1 MTNATATIYTAR
13 ISYRDAVDAVL
24 AATDALLEATKA
36 AANANPD
43 RDYSAAIAAAYN
55 ARKAAYD
62 VFDAYCAIRAA
73 IDLGG
78 SRD

>member
-1 MTNATATIYTAR
+1 MTNAPTTYASPV
-13 ISYRDAVDAVL
+13 SYGYAVVAIVADADDL
-24 AATDALLEATKA
+24 IEATDV

-62 VFDAYCAIRAA
+62 VFDAYCAIRA

-78 SRD
+78 SRG